1 MFASWFASIDI
12 SENRDITFIEL
23 QQFLTRS
30 IVGKKGFQKF
40 DKHQFHAKHSEND
53 DLSKEEK
60 RELKR
65 QVRPMARGIF
75 LRMDKNR
82 DGTITLGTFSKSPTP
97 KITFI

>member
-1 MFASWFASIDI
+1 MSVSN
-12 SENRDITFIEL
+12 SESLCIPIVTQPAHARL
-23 QQFLTRS
+23 QH
-30 IVGKKGFQKF
+30 F
-40 DKHQFHAKHSEND
+40 DHLEND

-82 DGTITLGTFSKSPTP
+82 DGTITLGTFY
-97 KITFI
+97 

>member
-1 MFASWFASIDI
+1 MQSLCIPIVTQSAYAG
-12 SENRDITFIEL
+12 
-23 QQFLTRS
+23 QQH
-30 IVGKKGFQKF
+30 F
-40 DKHQFHAKHSEND
+40 DHLEND

-82 DGTITLGTFSKSPTP
+82 DGTITLGTFSSEKKIKKKSALSR
-97 KITFI
+97 

>member
-1 MFASWFASIDI
+1 MSVSN
-12 SENRDITFIEL
+12 SEFKDSLAQVKQVCTIEL
-23 QQFLTRS
+23 QHFNY
-30 IVGKKGFQKF
+30 
-40 DKHQFHAKHSEND
+40 SEND

-82 DGTITLGTFSKSPTP
+82 DGTITLGTFYQSQLFNFFSIFTIRGQVDNCPR
-97 KITFI
+97 ILNAQNR